1 MSNDKLPDAVA
12 SVGSVGAVAQRDEVP
27 AAKAATAPTAAKKDV
42 LASGQSALD
51 DRTRRAAAAFRRR
64 KLKVWG
70 ARLLL
75 TVIVIGGWQLFTSVG
90 WVDPFFYAQPSGIW
104 NRLWDYFQNG
114 TEFGSYPAQIET
126 TMQEAL
132 YGFLIGTGVGIVVG
146 VALGLNR
153 FLAEVLDPFIKVVNA
168 IPRIVLG
175 SIFIVAF
182 GIGLTPKVLLAAVLV
197 FFIVFF
203 NAFQGVR
210 EVDRNVLNNAKVLG
224 ASRWH
229 VIRHVILPSAM
240 TWILASLHS
249 AFGFAIVGAVV
260 GEVLGA
266 QKGLGLLIKSAQGN
280 FDPYGVFANM
290 FVIAALVLI
299 VEFVIERVERR
310 LMAWRPKTQSET
322 VLV

>member
-1 MSNDKLPDAVA
+1 MSNDKLSDAVT
-12 SVGSVGAVAQRDEVP
+12 VVGAVERSAEVLTTP
-27 AAKAATAPTAAKKDV
+27 TDKVAA
-42 LASGQSALD
+42 GQQALD
-51 DRTRRAAAAFRRR
+51 ERTRRASAAFRRR
-64 KLKVWG
+64 RLLVWG
-70 ARLLL
+70 ARALLAV
-75 TVIVIGGWQLFTSVG
+75 VIIGGWQLFTSVG

-114 TEFGSYPAQIET
+114 TEFGSYPKQIET

-132 YGFLIGTGVGIVVG
+132 YGFLVGTGIGVVMG

-153 FLAEVLDPFIKVVNA
+153 FMAQVLDPFIKVVNA

-182 GIGLTPKVLLAAVLV
+182 GIGMTPKVLLAAVLV

-229 VIRHVILPSAM
+229 VIRHVIIPSAM

-266 QKGLGLLIKSAQGN
+266 QQGLGLLIKSAQGN